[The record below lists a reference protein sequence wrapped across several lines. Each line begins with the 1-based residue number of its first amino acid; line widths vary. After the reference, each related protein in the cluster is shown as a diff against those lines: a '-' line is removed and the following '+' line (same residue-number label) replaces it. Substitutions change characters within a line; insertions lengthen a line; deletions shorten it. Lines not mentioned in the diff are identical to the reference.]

1 MQIVINT
8 RLLLKGKMDGIGRF
22 THETLSRLVKLHPDW
37 HFIFLFD
44 RPYHPEF
51 IYGENVT
58 PIELF
63 PPARHPILIHWYYQ
77 WSVRR
82 LLKQFKPDL
91 FYSPDAHGV
100 VNPPCKQLIT
110 IHDINFE
117 HFPDDLPFKYKHY
130 LPYMSRRYAKS
141 INTAINTVSD
151 FSRKDIAKV
160 YQLDANDIRV
170 IGNGVSDH
178 FKPLSK
184 SEKEKTRLIFS
195 EGQPYYFFVG
205 SIHPRKNLVNMIK
218 AFDAFKTETKS
229 SGKFLISGSA
239 WSKNDID
246 QLFIGIHHKSD
257 VVYLGKV
264 KDEYL
269 PQLIASA
276 EALLYV
282 SKFEGFGIPILE
294 GFACKTPVIT
304 SNVSALPEIAGDA
317 ALLAN
322 PEDISDIKAKL
333 LLLHDN
339 PALQAQLIAKGDERK
354 NAFTWD
360 IMARRLSEQMQ
371 TYINAN

>member
-1 MQIVINT
+1 MQIIVNT

-44 RPYHPEF
+44 RPHNPEF
-51 IYGENVT
+51 IYSENVT

-117 HFPDDLPFKYKHY
+117 HFPDDLPFKYKY
-130 LPYMSRRYAKS
+130 YIPYMSKRYAKS
-141 INTAINTVSD
+141 IHTSINTVSD
-151 FSRKDIAKV
+151 FSRKDIAEK
-160 YQLDANDIRV
+160 YQIDANDIRV

-178 FKPLSK
+178 FKPLSQF
-184 SEKEKTRLIFS
+184 EKEKVRQIFS
-195 EGQPYYFFVG
+195 VGEPYYFFVG
-205 SIHPRKNLVNMIK
+205 TIHPRKNLANMIK
-218 AFDAFKTETKS
+218 AFDAFKAETKS
-229 SGKFLISGSA
+229 SIKFLISGSA
-239 WSKNDID
+239 WSKNDIE
-246 QLFIGIHHKSD
+246 QLFSGIHHKSD

-269 PQLIASA
+269 PQLIAAA

-294 GFACKTPVIT
+294 GFACQTPVIT
-304 SNVSALPEIAGDA
+304 STISALPEIAGDA
-317 ALLAN
+317 AILADPDN
-322 PEDISDIKAKL
+322 ILDIKDKLKL
-333 LLLHDN
+333 LYNNTD
-339 PALQAQLIAKGDERK
+339 LQAQLIAKGIMRK
-354 NAFTWD
+354 NEFTWD
-360 IMARRLSEQMQ
+360 IMAHRLSQNMQ
-371 TYINAN
+371 AVINAN